1 MGRNL
6 YGADFSEKVCGVPEV
21 TGVDGGERVEV
32 VFDVVC
38 NVISGAVAVGNYWS
52 AGRNLKGNRPSI
64 WVLVYLGEEVEFAG
78 SGVVRSEKK
87 IALFGSDEFLDV
99 Q

>member
-6 YGADFSEKVCGVPEV
+6 YGVDFSEKVCGVPEV
-21 TGVDGGERVEV
+21 TGVGSGERVEV

-64 WVLVYLGEEVEFAG
+64 WVLVDFGEKVEFTG

-87 IALFGSDEFLDV
+87 VALFGSDEFMDV